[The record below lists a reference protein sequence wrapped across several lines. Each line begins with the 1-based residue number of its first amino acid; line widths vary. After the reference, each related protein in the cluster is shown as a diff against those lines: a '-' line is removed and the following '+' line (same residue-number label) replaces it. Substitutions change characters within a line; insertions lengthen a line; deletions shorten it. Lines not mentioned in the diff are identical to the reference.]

1 VAQPLQPDDL
11 VVMGRVAAPYA
22 VKGWIKVQP
31 FTAYLDSLLDYPVW
45 RLGRGGVWREYPVLE
60 GRVHGQSVLACLE
73 GIEGRDAAAALQGM
87 EIAVARAELPPPE
100 EGEYYWDQLIGL
112 RVVNLQGE
120 FLGQVSAVL
129 EGGAQDV
136 LRIVGDRERL
146 IPFVAALVRNVDLA
160 AGCIEVDW
168 GLDY

>member
-1 VAQPLQPDDL
+1 MARPPQPDAL

-22 VKGWIKVQP
+22 IKGWIKVQP
-31 FTAYLDSLLDYPVW
+31 FTAFLDSLLDYPLW
-45 RLGRGGVWREYPVLE
+45 RIGRVGAWREYSLLE
-60 GRVHGQSVLACLE
+60 GKVHGQTLLACLQ
-73 GIEGRDAAAALQGM
+73 GVEGRDAAAALQGM

-100 EGEYYWDQLIGL
+100 VDEYYWDQLIGL
-112 RVVNLQGE
+112 RVVNLRGE
-120 FLGQVSAVL
+120 PLGEVSAVL

-136 LRIVGDRERL
+136 LRVVGERERL

-168 GLDY
+168 DLDY